1 MANYKAGDVIRLTR
15 NAVGMTQEELSD
27 GICSVETLSRIEN
40 NRHKIKRDIYRR
52 LMERLERGIHDNCA
66 VCMGNDMSLLEEY
79 ILLEDT
85 LSKREYDISKQY
97 LAHICEKISDSVVD
111 RQYLKRVRAL
121 VDYELGEISAQAFI
135 KQLQE
140 AMEMTIPAYESYL
153 WGDQRGRIYPY
164 REQEI
169 LILMGMGIAYYD
181 VGELDKDIII
191 YETIIR
197 SLDAGYMDEKNAAEL
212 KLINLAN
219 LARPLGKLG
228 RYEEALA
235 KAEEGLNM
243 AISRGYA
250 HGLVELMM
258 GVAGCRMR
266 IAKNS
271 VDTKRKQ
278 QELAESKKMMQQA
291 YYIAAARKDKYNQK
305 NIAENLNYHFG
316 LEM

>member
-40 NRHKIKRDIYRR
+40 NRHKIKRDIYRK
-52 LMERLERGIHDNCA
+52 LMERMERGIHDNCA

-121 VDYELGEISAQAFI
+121 VDYELGEISAQVFI

-153 WGDQRGRIYPY
+153 WGDQRGKIYPY

-258 GVAGCRMR
+258 GTAGCRLR
-266 IAKNS
+266 IAKTG

-278 QELAESKKMMQQA
+278 QELEETKKMMQQA
-291 YYIAAARKDKYNQK
+291 YYIAAARKDKYNLK
-305 NIAENLNYHFG
+305 SIVENLKYHFG

>member
-40 NRHKIKRDIYRR
+40 NRHKIKRDIYRK
-52 LMERLERGIHDNCA
+52 LMERMERGIHDNCA

-153 WGDQRGRIYPY
+153 WGDQRGKIYPY

-258 GVAGCRMR
+258 GTAWNRMK
-266 IAKNS
+266 IAKNGI
-271 VDTKRKQ
+271 DTERKQ

-291 YYIAAARKDKYNQK
+291 YYIAAARKDKYNLK
-305 NIAENLNYHFG
+305 SIVENLKYHFG

>member
-40 NRHKIKRDIYRR
+40 NRHKIKRDIYRK
-52 LMERLERGIHDNCA
+52 LMERMERGIHDNCA

-121 VDYELGEISAQAFI
+121 VDYELGEISAQVFI

-153 WGDQRGRIYPY
+153 WGDQRGKIYPY

-258 GVAGCRMR
+258 GTAWNRMK
-266 IAKNS
+266 IAKNGI
-271 VDTKRKQ
+271 DTERKQ

-291 YYIAAARKDKYNQK
+291 YYIAAARKDKYNLK
-305 NIAENLNYHFG
+305 SIVENLKYHFG

>member
-15 NAVGMTQEELSD
+15 NAVGLTQEELSD

-153 WGDQRGRIYPY
+153 WGDQRGKIYPY

-258 GVAGCRMR
+258 GTAGYKMR
-266 IAKNS
+266 IAKTG

-278 QELAESKKMMQQA
+278 QELEETKKMMQQA
-291 YYIAAARKDKYNQK
+291 YYIAAARKDKYNLK
-305 NIAENLNYHFG
+305 SIVENLRYHFG